1 MTVWKSIDTYPG
13 IEPGWYEISNDG
25 QIRSWRK
32 PGGGEARQ
40 RLSAPRRMKGSPNAL
55 GYPRVKLTFKDG
67 KRRTVYIHRL
77 VCWAFHGAAPS
88 SRHHAA
94 HGDGNPSNN
103 NAKNLR
109 WATCKQNLAD
119 RARHGT
125 ENKGR
130 RNGRCKL
137 TTDQVREMRR
147 LLQNGATLRSMQEKF
162 NVGQGT
168 VTSIKSGRN
177 WGWLTDGV

>member
-1 MTVWKSIDTYPG
+1 MRVWKSVDTYPG
-13 IEPGWYEISNDG
+13 IEPGWYEVSNDG
-25 QIRSWRK
+25 QVRSWRK
-32 PGGGEARQ
+32 RGGGEAGQ
-40 RLSAPRRMKGSPNAL
+40 RLSMPRNLKPCADAF
-55 GYPRVKLTFKDG
+55 GYLRVKLTFSDTK
-67 KRRTVYIHRL
+67 KRDVKIHRL
-77 VCWAFHGAAPS
+77 VCWVFNGAAPS
-88 SRHHAA
+88 SRHQVA
-94 HGDGNPSNN
+94 HGDGNPANN
-103 NAKNLR
+103 KAENLR